1 MRWLY
6 KFVLR
11 LRSLVMRNRLER
23 ELSGELRF
31 HLEKLAEE
39 NITRGM
45 AAEEARYAALR
56 DLGGV
61 EQIKEECRDMRRVNY
76 IENFLQDVRYGVRQL
91 RRSPGFA
98 VVALLS
104 LALGIGANTAIFQ
117 LLDAV
122 RLRML
127 PVRDPQQ
134 LAEVRLTNLH
144 GRMGSFFNWHA
155 MLTNAIWEQLRANH
169 EPFSGVVAWAPDDLN
184 LAPRGEVHLVR
195 GIWVSGD
202 FFTVL
207 GVHPL
212 LGRMF
217 TDADDQRGCGAGVG
231 AVVSY
236 SFWQRELGGE
246 ASAIGRTL
254 TIDYHPVEVL
264 GVTPADFFGLDVG
277 HSFDVA
283 LPICSQPVL
292 GGEDNYLDTKYDWWL
307 TVMGRLKP
315 GWTLEKATA
324 YLGSISPGIFEAT
337 LPTGYDAEHIK
348 KYLAF
353 KLAAYPAGSGISS
366 LRESASDPLGLLLAI
381 TGLVLLIACANLAN
395 LMLARASARE
405 REVAVRLALGALRR
419 RLVRQMLAESLL
431 LAMAGGGAGLLLAG
445 TLARL
450 LASFLSTGE
459 NQVFLAL
466 SPDWRVFA
474 FTASV
479 AMLATVLFGLIP
491 ALRATHLAP
500 AEAMKSGGRGLTADR
515 QRFGLRRV
523 LVISQVA
530 FSLALIVVALLFT
543 RSLRNLLTV
552 DLGFQRTGILV
563 TNLDFT
569 QLHLAARHLTFKQEL
584 LERIRSTPGVDSAA
598 DAAIVP
604 TSGSSSNR
612 TVWLEGS
619 DPSQAKSPWFNW
631 VSPEYFKTMGTP
643 LLAGRDFN
651 DHDTPTSPK
660 VATVNEAFVRQF
672 STGANPLGKRIWQ
685 KAELG
690 QPQVAYEIV
699 GVVGNTKYQDLREDY
714 PPLVYVPMSQ
724 LDDCRG
730 GCVDS
735 DTILIRSRSPFAG
748 LTPRVKQTIAQ
759 ANPDIS
765 IEFKSLAG
773 MIHDELV
780 GERLMATLSGFF
792 GVLAALLATV
802 GLYGVMS
809 YMVARRTNEIGIRM
823 TLGAGRGEITRLI
836 LREAGV
842 LLAVGL
848 GVGLLLALAGGRA
861 VSSVLF
867 GLKPYD
873 PLTLAAAA
881 ALLAVVAAA
890 ASYLPARRATKVDPM
905 TALRYE

>member
-714 PPLVYVPMSQ
+714 PPLIYVPMSQ

-848 GVGLLLALAGGRA
+848 GVGLLLTLAGGRA

>member
-324 YLGSISPGIFEAT
+324 YLSSISPGIFEAT

-431 LAMAGGGAGLLLAG
+431 LAVAGGGAGLLLAG

-530 FSLALIVVALLFT
+530 LSLALIVGALLFT
-543 RSLRNLLTV
+543 RSLRNLINV
-552 DLGFQRTGILV
+552 DLGFRRTGILI
-563 TNLDFT
+563 TDFDLT
-569 QLHLAARHLTFKQEL
+569 QLHLPVERRFVFDRQL
-584 LERIRSTPGVDSAA
+584 LDQIRSTPGIDSAA
-598 DAAIVP
+598 SAAIVP

-612 TVWLEGS
+612 TVWMDGS
-619 DPSQAKSPWFNW
+619 DPSQAKQPWFNW
-631 VSPEYFKTMGTP
+631 VTPEYFKTMGTP

-651 DHDTPTSPK
+651 DRDTPNSPK
-660 VATVNEAFVRQF
+660 VAIVNEAFVRQF
-672 STGANPLGKRIWQ
+672 SNGANPIGKRIWQ

-690 QPQVAYEIV
+690 QPQIVYEIV
-699 GVVGNTKYQDLREDY
+699 GLVKNTKYQDLREQF
-714 PPLVYVPMSQ
+714 PPLVYVPIAQ
-724 LDDCRG
+724 GTDPDQP
-730 GCVDS
+730 
-735 DTILIRSRSPFAG
+735 ILIRSRVPLSD
-748 LTPRVKQTIAQ
+748 LTSRVKQTILQ
-759 ANPDIS
+759 MSPDIS
-765 IEFKSLAG
+765 IRFRTMQG

-792 GVLAALLATV
+792 GTLAALLATV

-848 GVGLLLALAGGRA
+848 GAGLVLALAGGRA
-861 VSSVLF
+861 VGSALF

>member
-1 MRWLY
+1 MRWTY
-6 KFVLR
+6 KISLR
-11 LRSLVMRNRLER
+11 LRSLLDKSRVEQG
-23 ELSGELRF
+23 LSEELRF
-31 HLEKLAEE
+31 HLEKLIEE
-39 NITRGM
+39 KVSRGM
-45 AAEEARYAALR
+45 TREEARYAALR
-56 DLGGV
+56 ELGGV

-76 IENFLQDVRYGVRQL
+76 IENFLQDVRYGLRQL
-91 RRSPGFA
+91 RRNPGFA
-98 VVALLS
+98 TVALLS

-127 PVRDPQQ
+127 PVENPQQ
-134 LAEVRLTNLH
+134 LAEVHLTNRH
-144 GRMGSFFNWHA
+144 GRMGDFVNWHA
-155 MLTNAIWEQLRANH
+155 MLTNAIWEEIRANH
-169 EPFSGVVAWAPDDLN
+169 EPFSAVVAFAPDDLN

-195 GIWVSGD
+195 GLWVSGD
-202 FFTVL
+202 FFNVL
-207 GVHPL
+207 GVQPI
-212 LGRMF
+212 LGRTF
-217 TDADDQRGCGAGVG
+217 TDADDQRGCGTGAG

-246 ASAIGRTL
+246 ASAIGRKL

-264 GVTPADFFGLDVG
+264 GVTPANFFGLDVG

-292 GGEDNYLDTKYDWWL
+292 GGEDNYLDTRWVWWL

-315 GWTLEKATA
+315 DGNFEKATA
-324 YLGSISPGIFEAT
+324 YLSSVSPGIFEAT
-337 LPTGYDAEHIK
+337 LPPGYDAEHTK
-348 KYLAF
+348 KYLEF

-405 REVAVRLALGALRR
+405 REIAVRLALGALRR

-431 LAMAGGGAGLLLAG
+431 LAVAGAGAGLLLAG
-445 TLARL
+445 TLAKL
-450 LASFLSTGE
+450 LASFLSTRD
-459 NQVFLAL
+459 NQVFLTL

-474 FTASV
+474 FTAAV

-500 AEAMKSGGRGLTADR
+500 GEAMRAGGRGLTADR

-530 FSLALIVVALLFT
+530 ISLALIVGALLFT

-552 DLGFQRTGILV
+552 NLGFQRTGILV

-569 QLHLAARHLTFKQEL
+569 QLHLAARHLAFKQEL

-604 TSGSSSNR
+604 TSGASSNR
-612 TVWLEGS
+612 TVWMEGS

-631 VSPEYFKTMGTP
+631 VSPEYFRTMGTP

-651 DHDTPTSPK
+651 DHDTPNSPK
-660 VATVNEAFVRQF
+660 VAIVNEAFVRQF
-672 STGANPLGKRIWQ
+672 AAGANPLGKRIWQ

-690 QPQVAYEIV
+690 QPQVAYE
-699 GVVGNTKYQDLREDY
+699 VVGLVANTKYQDLREDY
-714 PPLVYVPMSQ
+714 PPLIYVPMSQ

-748 LTPRVKQTIAQ
+748 LTPRVKQTVTQ
-759 ANPDIS
+759 VSPDIS
-765 IEFKSLAG
+765 MEFKSLEG

-780 GERLMATLSGFF
+780 GERLIATLSGFF
-792 GVLAALLATV
+792 GILAALLATV

-809 YMVARRTNEIGIRM
+809 YMVVQRTNEIGIRM

-836 LREAGV
+836 IREAGV

-848 GVGLLLALAGGRA
+848 GVGLALALACGRA
-861 VSSVLF
+861 VGSALF

-881 ALLAVVAAA
+881 ALLAVVAVA

-905 TALRYE
+905 SALRYE